1 MLSLSITLALAL
13 TATPP
18 ASRKAAPEFELKDL
32 AGKRVKLS
40 SLSGKT
46 VLVNF
51 WATWCGPCLLELP
64 HLDKLQRELGDKGLT
79 VLAIS
84 TDGPQTLA
92 QVRSVV
98 KREKWA
104 MTVLL
109 DPEGKAAAA
118 LNPRGTNPFTLIIDK
133 NGRIAESHEGYNA
146 GDEVKYREWV
156 QRLLAESAETKQ

>member
-1 MLSLSITLALAL
+1 MISATLALSLSLAFVA
-13 TATPP
+13 AD
-18 ASRKAAPEFELKDL
+18 RKAAPDFELKDL
-32 AGKRVKLS
+32 AGKRMRLS

-64 HLDKLQRELGDKGLT
+64 HLEKLQREFKERGLV

-98 KREKWA
+98 KRERWT
-104 MTVLL
+104 MPVLL
-109 DPEGKAAAA
+109 DPDGKTLAQ
-118 LNPRGTNPFTLIIDK
+118 LNPRGTNPFTMIIDK
-133 NGRIAESHEGYNA
+133 SGRIAESHEGYNA
-146 GDEVKYREWV
+146 GDEAKYREWV
-156 QRLLAESAETKQ
+156 ERLIAENEKP